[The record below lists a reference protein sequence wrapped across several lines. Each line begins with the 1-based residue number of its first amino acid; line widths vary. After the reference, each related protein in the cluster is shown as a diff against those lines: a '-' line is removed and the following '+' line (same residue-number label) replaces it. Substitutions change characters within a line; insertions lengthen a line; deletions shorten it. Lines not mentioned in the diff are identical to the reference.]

1 MSSKLSKTSKSDF
14 RKARTQKKL
23 KLQVSYNKYLDD
35 FIKLENKQIYDLAEE
50 IINELNRNPNFD
62 DRMILENKLEAIKKV
77 IDIKMYPNQ
86 GVDIDSGINY
96 YPEFRDK
103 NFNKK
108 IFYKQEFLLNKTPK
122 KTKKVNVEE
131 LSRQECGSKN
141 FFKLSNGQ
149 KFIKTFLSP
158 ETPYNGSLLFYGT
171 GVGKTCATISI
182 VEQYMEELIQ
192 TNKKV
197 YILLNPSI
205 KANFVKNIFNIEKL
219 KQGKPENQCTG
230 MKYLNLIDYNSNIS
244 YDDVKKKVMSIINS
258 RYKFMG
264 YQEFANF
271 IEAIENKSYGSLDE
285 EMKERIVNKK
295 IKNLFSNSILVI
307 DEAHNIKE
315 GGSKKEKILPP
326 ILERIISLSENMKLL
341 LLSATPMFDNVT
353 EIRFLLNLL
362 LMNDNRPI
370 IKYKELFDKVG
381 NLTEDGLNNLIF
393 NSRGYISYLRGED
406 PIKFPIR
413 LYPDIYN
420 HPLIIKNYPEIDIEG
435 NEIPEENRI
444 NVLKILGCPMINQ
457 QLLDY
462 NTMIETD
469 TKYGAFDQ
477 MGIMLSNITFPS
489 TSDSLKMKIGNIG
502 FSNIFSKTKIGN
514 QNGYKIKKTEH
525 NNFLDEDIINSYSS
539 KLYTIFKN
547 IKNKDGII
555 FIYSQFIHSGILP
568 LALMLEYN
576 GYTFLN
582 GNKEETLLDC
592 PNKKPKISIGGNKLR
607 FIIISGEQSLS
618 KNSYA
623 EYIKL
628 ESNNQN
634 GELVKIILGTE
645 TAAEGLDFSYIR
657 EVHILDPWHH
667 TNKTEQ
673 IIGRAVRYCSHINL
687 PFEKRNVIVNLYA
700 STLSLHPNKD
710 IETID
715 LKTYR
720 TAENKSKQMAKVEYI
735 LKQNAVDCNI
745 NKESNKFVGEF
756 WDQTVRVKLPFL
768 DKDVYKNVNIADK
781 DGSKICNY
789 RDCDYKCNPD
799 IDLIDNK
806 LVDTYTFKDSLIDS
820 LSYEISIYIKELFK
834 KDFVYDIN
842 NILSII
848 QKKVNIKPLNLIN
861 PSIYNAL
868 NMLIRNKTVIYD
880 KFNRPG
886 VLEYKGGF
894 YIFKPKLLENSTIS
908 YYERVTPSTIKTKKI
923 NITKVIDK
931 LSKIKPKI
939 EYNVDD
945 ITIKLNDLNLDSIN
959 LINYDKKYSAI
970 KKRDLLQ
977 RFSKIISFST
987 NWLDVEDKE
996 ALIKFI
1002 IQNKDNLND
1011 DQQMIYKR
1019 LNNCILYFRRDLN
1032 RKDVPEDEIFGYKI
1046 VNNNDVRYV
1055 RYIKSEDRFTNA
1067 NALQKNLIFGVN
1079 KLKERTHET
1088 SIIIGYMEH
1097 KMPENKMVLKIR
1109 DKTGEGKKGTQII
1122 KGSICGNDG
1131 MKKNKIIGYI
1141 HKVLG
1146 NIKYDLSNKKSLPG
1160 KYSLCKELEIYL
1172 REFDQNSK
1180 EGLRWFYNAEE
1191 AIEFG
1196 ITDKK

>member
-1 MSSKLSKTSKSDF
+1 MSSKLTKVSKSDF
-14 RKARTQKKL
+14 RKAKTQKKL
-23 KLQVSYNKYLDD
+23 KLQLSYNKYLDD
-35 FIKLENKQIYDLAEE
+35 FIKLGDKEIYSMAEE
-50 IINELNRNPNFD
+50 IILELKSNPNLD
-62 DRMILENKLEAIKKV
+62 DKLLLENKLEALKKV
-77 IDIKMYPNQ
+77 IDIKMYSTQ
-86 GVDIDSGINY
+86 GVNIDSTNNY
-96 YPEFRDK
+96 YPEFKDK
-103 NFNKK
+103 DFNKK

-131 LSRQECGSKN
+131 LSKQECGSKN

-158 ETPYNGSLLFYGT
+158 DTPYNGALLFYGT
-171 GVGKTCATISI
+171 GVGKTCSTISI
-182 VEQYMEELIQ
+182 VEQYMDELMQ

-205 KANFVKNIFNIEKL
+205 KANFAKNIFNIEKL

-230 MKYLNLIDYNSNIS
+230 MKYLNLIDYNPELS
-244 YDDVKKKVMSIINS
+244 YEEVKKKVNSIINS

-271 IEAIENKSYGSLDE
+271 IESIESKSYGSIDE

-295 IKNLFSNSILVI
+295 LKNLFSNSILVI

-315 GGSKKEKILPP
+315 GGSKQEKILPP
-326 ILERIISLSENMKLL
+326 ILERIIKLSDNMKLIL
-341 LLSATPMFDNVT
+341 LTATPMFDNVT

-362 LMNDNRPI
+362 LMNDNRPL
-370 IKYKELFDKVG
+370 IKYKELFDKSG
-381 NLTEDGLNNLIF
+381 NLTKSGLNNLIF

-406 PIKFPIR
+406 PIKFPLR
-413 LYPDIYN
+413 LYPDVYN
-420 HPLIIKNYPEIDIEG
+420 HPQIIKKYPEIDIEG
-435 NEIPEENRI
+435 NDIPEENRI
-444 NVLKILGCPMINQ
+444 NVLKILGCPMIDQ

-469 TKYGAFDQ
+469 TKFGAFDQ
-477 MGIMLSNITFPS
+477 MGIMLSNITYPS
-489 TSDSLKMKIGNIG
+489 SSDSLKMKLGGVG
-502 FSNIFSKTKIGN
+502 FNNIFSKTKIGN
-514 QNGYKIKKTEH
+514 QNGYKFKKSEY
-525 NNFLDEDIINSYSS
+525 NNFLDEEVIKSYSS
-539 KLYTIFKN
+539 KLYSIFKN
-547 IKNKDGII
+547 IQNKDGII
-555 FIYSQFIHSGILP
+555 FIYSQFIPSGILP

-592 PNKKPKISIGGNKLR
+592 PNKKPKITVNGNKLR

-628 ESNNQN
+628 ENNNQN

-673 IIGRAVRYCSHINL
+673 IIGRAIRYCSHINL
-687 PFEKRNVIVNLYA
+687 PLEKRNVIVNLYA
-700 STLSLHPNKD
+700 STLSTHPNKD

-735 LKQNAVDCNI
+735 LKQNAVDCNV

-756 WDQTVRVKLPFL
+756 WNQNIRVKLPFL
-768 DKDVYKNVNIADK
+768 DREVYKNVNIADK

-789 RDCDYKCNPD
+789 MDCDYKCNPD
-799 IDLIDNK
+799 VDVIDKKMI
-806 LVDTYTFKDSLIDS
+806 DTYTFKDSLIDS

-842 NILSII
+842 NITKII
-848 QKKVNIKPLNLIN
+848 QEKINVSPPDLIN
-861 PSIYNAL
+861 PAIYNGL
-868 NMLIRNKTVIYD
+868 NLLIKNKTIIYD

-886 VLEYKGGF
+886 ILEYRGGF
-894 YIFKPKLLENSTIS
+894 YLFKPNILKNSSLS
-908 YYERVTPSTIKTKKI
+908 YYEISTPSTIKTKKI
-923 NITKVIDK
+923 NISKVIDK

-939 EYNVDD
+939 EYNVDE
-945 ITIKLNDLNLDSIN
+945 IIVKLNELNSDFINMIN
-959 LINYDKKYSAI
+959 LDKKYSLV
-970 KKRDLLQ
+970 KKRDLLT
-977 RFSKIISFST
+977 RFSQVISFST

-996 ALIKFI
+996 ALIKFV
-1002 IQNKDNLND
+1002 IQNRDNLNEE
-1011 DQQMIYKR
+1011 QQIIYKQ
-1019 LNNCILYFRRDLN
+1019 LSNCILYFNRDFN
-1032 RKDVPEDEIFGYKI
+1032 RKDKPVEEIFGYKI
-1046 VNNNDVRYV
+1046 VNNNEVRYV
-1055 RYIKSEDRFTNA
+1055 RYIKSEDKFTNI
-1067 NALQKNLIFGVN
+1067 NQLQKNQIFGVN
-1079 KLKERTHET
+1079 RLKEKTHKT

-1146 NIKYDLSNKKSLPG
+1146 RNEYDTSNKKTLPG

-1172 REFDQNSK
+1172 REFEQNNSQ
-1180 EGLRWFYNAEE
+1180 GLKWFYNAEE

-1196 ITDKK
+1196 ITDKR